1 MGSVKTSDEIRRAFT
16 EFFVERGHLA
26 VPSASLVPSALDQ
39 SVLLTTAGMQ
49 PFKKY
54 FMGEETPP
62 RSRMTS
68 VQRCFRAVDI
78 DVVGS
83 TERHMTFFQMMGNF
97 SFGDYFKPG
106 AVAMAWEL
114 STGAYGLDPERIW
127 ATVYEGDD
135 QLGPDDAAR
144 DLWLAEGV
152 PAGRIV
158 ELGEDNFWK
167 AGATGPCGPC
177 SELYYDRGA
186 QHGCGGADCKPGCD
200 CDRFLEFWN
209 LVFMEF
215 DRGDDG
221 SLTPLPTQNID
232 TGSGLERVAMLLQEA
247 GSIYETDQTTHV
259 IAALEGLTGKRY
271 ADGGDAVRSFRVLC
285 DHGRGMAAIA
295 TDGVTPSNEGR
306 GYVLRRIIR
315 RAVLHG
321 SRLGL
326 DGPFLGALH
335 EAVVES
341 LADGY
346 PALAEHRG
354 DVRRLIEAEESRFSQ
369 TLATGSRRLDE
380 LMSQAKERG
389 ESGLHAG
396 DVFELHDTH
405 GFPVELTAEIARE
418 AGLGI
423 DLEGFEEHMG
433 AQRERARSAARR
445 GDRVDD
451 ERIARFTRSAPRSE
465 FVGYHELEAETTVL
479 AVEAV
484 AEGLSL
490 VKLAH
495 SPFYPEGGGQV
506 SDGGEIAA
514 HAVRGQVEAVYR
526 LEGDQALLVK
536 LEGELRPGD
545 TVHARVDV
553 QRRRPTMA
561 NHTAT
566 HLLQRALRNVLG
578 EHVHQA
584 GSAVRPEG
592 LRFDFTHPSP
602 VSADELRTVED
613 EVNRV
618 VLEDHELNIFETTQ
632 DEARTL
638 GATMLFG
645 EKYGEIVRVVDITGY
660 SMELCGGTH
669 VRSTA
674 AVGPFT
680 IVRESSVGQGVRRIE
695 AITGAEALG
704 ALRRAERTVRETAA
718 ALRTPPEKLAEV
730 ATALGER
737 VRELE
742 KAARAGG
749 SVANGGGPDLAA
761 LSTGA
766 EERGRLKVLAVE
778 APAGT
783 LGDAL
788 LELADRLRGSL
799 GPSAV
804 VLGARDGERV
814 QLVASMTP
822 EAVED
827 GLDAAA
833 VIKAIGPI
841 VGGGG
846 GGRPAM
852 ARAGGKDASRLDEAL
867 DAARRLLTA

>member
-1 MGSVKTSDEIRRAFT
+1 MGSVRTSDEIRRAFT
-16 EFFVERGHLA
+16 GFFVERGHLT

-49 PFKKY
+49 PFKPY
-54 FMGEETPP
+54 FLGQAAPP
-62 RSRMTS
+62 GPRLTS

-106 AVAMAWEL
+106 AVEMAWEL
-114 STGAYGLDPERIW
+114 STGSFGLDPERIW

-135 QLGPDDAAR
+135 QLGPDDVAR
-144 DLWLAEGV
+144 ELWLGQGI
-152 PAGRIV
+152 PASRIV
-158 ELGEDNFWK
+158 ALGEDNFWK
-167 AGATGPCGPC
+167 AGPTGPCGPC

-186 QHGCGGADCKPGCD
+186 QHGCGGSDCRPGCD

-215 DRGDDG
+215 DRGGDG
-221 SLTPLPTQNID
+221 SLTPLPAQNID
-232 TGSGLERVAMLLQEA
+232 TGSGLERVAMLLQDA
-247 GSIYETDQTTHV
+247 GSIYETDQTSHV
-259 IAALEGLTGKRY
+259 IAAIERLSGERY

-306 GYVLRRIIR
+306 GYVLRRILR

-326 DGPFLGALH
+326 ETPFLGELH
-335 EAVVES
+335 EVVIES

-346 PALAEHRG
+346 PELVQHCD
-354 DVRRLIEAEESRFSQ
+354 DVRRLLEAEEERFSQ
-369 TLATGSRRLDE
+369 TLATGSRLLDD
-380 LMSQAKERG
+380 LILRARDKGDSN
-389 ESGLHAG
+389 LHAG

-405 GFPVELTAEIARE
+405 GFPVEMTAELARE

-423 DLEGFEEHMG
+423 DLEGFETHMQ
-433 AQRERARSAARR
+433 AQRERARAASRR

-451 ERIARFTRSAPRSE
+451 ERVARFTRSAPRSD
-465 FVGYHELEAETTVL
+465 FVGFDEL
-479 AVEAV
+479 AVETEVLAAEPV
-484 AEGLSL
+484 AEGLTL
-490 VKLAH
+490 VKLAR

-506 SDGGEIAA
+506 SDSGEISA
-514 HAVRGQVEAVYR
+514 HAVRGQIESAYR
-526 LEGDQALLVK
+526 LDGDQALLVR
-536 LEGELRPGD
+536 LDGELSPGD
-545 TVHARVDV
+545 TVHARVDE
-553 QRRRPTMA
+553 QRHRATMA
-561 NHTAT
+561 NHTGT
-566 HLLQRALRNVLG
+566 HLLQRALRNRLG
-578 EHVHQA
+578 AHGRQA

-602 VSADELRTVED
+602 LSAEDLRAVED

-618 VLEDHELNIFETTQ
+618 VLEDHELRTFETSQ
-632 DEARTL
+632 DEAREL

-645 EKYGEIVRVVDITGY
+645 EKYGDVVRVVDVVGY

-669 VRSTA
+669 VRSTS

-695 AITGAEALG
+695 AITGREALA
-704 ALRRAERTVRETAA
+704 ALRRADRVVKEASA
-718 ALRTPPEKLAEV
+718 ALRTPPEKLPEAV
-730 ATALGER
+730 AALSER

-742 KAARAGG
+742 KAAKSTGG
-749 SVANGGGPDLAA
+749 DGGGPDLAA
-761 LSTGA
+761 LSAGA
-766 EERGRLKVLAVE
+766 AERGRLKVLVAE

-783 LGDAL
+783 LGDSL

-804 VLGARDGERV
+804 VLGVRDGERV
-814 QLVASMTP
+814 QLVATMTP
-822 EAVED
+822 EAIED

-867 DAARRLLTA
+867 DAARRLLSA

>member
-1 MGSVKTSDEIRRAFT
+1 MGSVRTSDEIRRAFT
-16 EFFVERGHLA
+16 DFFVERGHLA

-49 PFKKY
+49 PFKPY
-54 FMGEETPP
+54 FLGQATPP
-62 RSRMTS
+62 GPRLTS

-106 AVAMAWEL
+106 AIEMAHAL
-114 STGAYGLDPERIW
+114 ATGAFGLDPERIW
-127 ATVYEGDD
+127 TTVYEGDE
-135 QLGPDDAAR
+135 QLGPDDVAR
-144 DLWLAEGV
+144 DLWLAQGI

-158 ELGEDNFWK
+158 ALGEDNFWK
-167 AGATGPCGPC
+167 AGPTGPCGPC

-221 SLTPLPTQNID
+221 SLTPLPAQNID
-232 TGSGLERVAMLLQEA
+232 TGSGLERVAMLLQDA
-247 GSIYETDQTTHV
+247 PSIYETDQTAHV
-259 IAALEGLTGKRY
+259 IEAIERLSGKRY

-285 DHGRGMAAIA
+285 DHGRGMSAVA

-306 GYVLRRIIR
+306 GYVLRRLIR

-321 SRLGL
+321 TRLGIET
-326 DGPFLGALH
+326 PFLGAVH
-335 EAVVES
+335 EAVLES

-346 PALAEHRG
+346 PELAAHRD
-354 DVRRLIEAEESRFSQ
+354 DVRRLLEAEEERFSQ
-369 TLATGSRRLDE
+369 TLATGSRLLDD
-380 LMSQAKERG
+380 LIARARDKGDSN
-389 ESGLHAG
+389 LHAG

-405 GFPVELTAEIARE
+405 GFPVEMTAELARE

-423 DLEGFEEHMG
+423 DLEGFEGHMQ
-433 AQRERARSAARR
+433 AQRERARAASRR

-451 ERIARFTRSAPRSE
+451 ERIARFARSAPRSD
-465 FVGYHELEAETTVL
+465 FVGYDQTDVETEVL
-479 AVEAV
+479 AVEPV
-484 AEGLSL
+484 AEGLTL

-506 SDGGEIAA
+506 SDSGEISA
-514 HAVRGQVEAVYR
+514 HAVRGQIESAYR
-526 LEGDQALLVK
+526 LDGDQALLVR
-536 LEGELRPGD
+536 LDGDLRAGD
-545 TVHARVDV
+545 RVHARVDEA
-553 QRRRPTMA
+553 RHRATMA
-561 NHTAT
+561 NHTGT
-566 HLLQRALRNVLG
+566 HLLQRALRNQLG
-578 EHVHQA
+578 EHVRQA

-592 LRFDFTHPSP
+592 LRFDFTHPAP
-602 VSADELRTVED
+602 VSPEELRAVED

-618 VLEDHELNIFETTQ
+618 VLEDHPLDIFETSQ
-632 DEARTL
+632 DEARSL

-645 EKYGEIVRVVDITGY
+645 EKYGDVVRVVDITGY
-660 SMELCGGTH
+660 SKELCGGTH

-695 AITGAEALG
+695 AITGPEALG
-704 ALRRAERTVRETAA
+704 ALRRADRSVKEAAA
-718 ALRTPPEKLAEV
+718 ALRSAPDKLTEAV
-730 ATALGER
+730 AALSER

-742 KAARAGG
+742 KAAKAGG
-749 SVANGGGPDLAA
+749 GSPNGGAPDLAA
-761 LSTGA
+761 LTAGA
-766 EERGRLKVLAVE
+766 AERGRLKVLVVE
-778 APAGT
+778 APEGI
-783 LGDAL
+783 LGDSL
-788 LELADRLRGSL
+788 LELSDRLRGAL

-814 QLVASMTP
+814 QLIASMTP

-827 GLDAAA
+827 GLDASA

-846 GGRPAM
+846 GGRPSM

-867 DAARRLLTA
+867 DAARSLLSA

>member
-1 MGSVKTSDEIRRAFT
+1 MGSVRTSDEIRRAFT

-49 PFKKY
+49 PFKPY
-54 FMGEETPP
+54 FLGEAPP
-62 RSRMTS
+62 PAPRLTS

-106 AVAMAWEL
+106 AVEMAYEL
-114 STGAYGLDPERIW
+114 STGPFGLDPERIW
-127 ATVYEGDD
+127 ATVYEGDE
-135 QLGPDDAAR
+135 QLGPDDVAR
-144 DLWLAEGV
+144 DLWIGQGI
-152 PAGRIV
+152 PAARIV
-158 ELGEDNFWK
+158 ALGEDNFWK
-167 AGATGPCGPC
+167 AGPTGPCGPC
-177 SELYYDRGA
+177 SELYYDRGL
-186 QHGCGGADCKPGCD
+186 QHGCAREDCKPGCD

-221 SLTPLPTQNID
+221 SLTPLPAQNID

-259 IAALEGLTGKRY
+259 ISTLERLSGKRY
-271 ADGGDAVRSFRVLC
+271 ADGGEAVRSFRVLC

-306 GYVLRRIIR
+306 GYVLRRILR

-326 DGPFLGALH
+326 EAPFLGALH
-335 EAVVES
+335 EVVIES

-346 PALAEHRG
+346 PELAEHRD
-354 DVRRLIEAEESRFSQ
+354 DVRRLIEAEEERFSQ
-369 TLATGSRRLDE
+369 TLATGSRLLEDLIRRARDG
-380 LMSQAKERG
+380 G
-389 ESGLHAG
+389 ESSLHAG

-405 GFPVELTAEIARE
+405 GFPAELTAELARE

-423 DLEGFEEHMG
+423 DLEGFEGHMQ
-433 AQRERARSAARR
+433 AQRERARAAARR
-445 GDRVDD
+445 GDRIDD
-451 ERIARFTRSAPRSE
+451 ERIARFTRSAPPAA
-465 FVGYHELEAETTVL
+465 FVGYDELEVETEVL
-479 AVEAV
+479 AVEPV
-484 AEGLSL
+484 AEGLTL
-490 VKLAH
+490 VKLAR

-506 SDGGEIAA
+506 SDGGEISA
-514 HAVRGQVEAVYR
+514 HAVRGQVESVYR
-526 LEGDQALLVK
+526 LEGDQALLVR
-536 LEGELRPGD
+536 LDGDLGVGD
-545 TVHARVDV
+545 TVHARVDMA
-553 QRRRPTMA
+553 RRQPTMA
-561 NHTAT
+561 NHTGT
-566 HLLQRALRNVLG
+566 HLLHRALRNRLG
-578 EHVHQA
+578 EHVRQA
-584 GSAVRPEG
+584 GSAVRPES
-592 LRFDFTHPSP
+592 LRFDFTHPAP
-602 VSADELRTVED
+602 LTPDDLREVED

-618 VLEDHELNIFETTQ
+618 VLEDRELRIFETFQ
-632 DEARTL
+632 DEAREL

-645 EKYGEIVRVVDITGY
+645 EKYGDVVRVVDIPGY

-695 AITGAEALG
+695 AITGPEALA
-704 ALRRAERTVRETAA
+704 ALRRADRVIKEAA
-718 ALRTPPEKLAEV
+718 ASLRTPPERLPEAV
-730 ATALGER
+730 ATLSER

-742 KAARAGG
+742 KAARASGG
-749 SVANGGGPDLAA
+749 ANGGGPDLAA
-761 LSTGA
+761 LSAGA
-766 EERGRLKVLAVE
+766 SERGRLKVLVVE

-783 LGDAL
+783 LGDSL

-804 VLGARDGERV
+804 VLGVRDGERV

-827 GLDAAA
+827 GLDASA

-867 DAARRLLTA
+867 DAARRLLSA